1 MSAGIPSGLGRY
13 EASDRVIGY
22 AVLLSLLLHGA
33 LLFSFH
39 MRPSK
44 GRPAPLGPI
53 TAHLATPRAPA
64 PQPESP
70 KVEPRVEP
78 QKVEPPKPR
87 IERPVVKPALV
98 AKPSPIPV
106 PRPVPAA
113 PTPPQ
118 PASAAPPQPSA
129 PAAVAKAEPQP
140 STPAP
145 GSAEIDSL
153 QSYRSELIEMAK
165 KYKRYPR
172 VAMDN
177 NWEGKVVVRLVIGA
191 NGMIS
196 AVQVL
201 SSAGHEVLDKQAQE
215 MVQRAKTLVQIP
227 AALRGKEFVI
237 EIPVTY
243 ELKEAG

>member
-1 MSAGIPSGLGRY
+1 MSAGIPSSLRRY
-13 EASDRVIGY
+13 GASDRAIGY
-22 AVLLSLLLHGA
+22 AVLLSLLMHGA
-33 LLFSFH
+33 LLFSFN

-53 TAHLATPRAPA
+53 TAHLAVPRAPA
-64 PQPESP
+64 PQPEPP

-78 QKVEPPKPR
+78 KAEPPKPR
-87 IERPVVKPALV
+87 VERPVVQPTPV

-106 PRPVPAA
+106 PRPAPAA
-113 PTPPQ
+113 PTPPATAA
-118 PASAAPPQPSA
+118 PATPPQPSA
-129 PAAVAKAEPQP
+129 PAAAAKAEPQP

-145 GSAEIDSL
+145 STAEADSL
-153 QSYRSELIEMAK
+153 QAYRADLIEMAK

-191 NGMIS
+191 NGMIAS
-196 AVQVL
+196 VQVL
-201 SSAGHEVLDKQAQE
+201 SSAGHEVLDKQAQD
-215 MVQRAKTLVQIP
+215 MIQKAKGRVLIP
-227 AALRGKEFVI
+227 PALRGRNFTI